1 MRFTYEAVL
10 EINDT
15 MAAQKAV
22 DGIDA
27 IIKEATKN
35 IDDKG
40 KPIEIPKEFYKL
52 VLFKI
57 AHYYGIEI
65 ACM

>member
-15 MAAQKAV
+15 MAAHMAI

-27 IIKEATKN
+27 IVKEATKN
-35 IDDKG
+35 IDNKG

-52 VLFKI
+52 VLFKV
-57 AHYYGIEI
+57 AHYYDIEI